1 MSRGRS
7 HLARLLTVIGEAH
20 DLDEP
25 EPFTTTVLDRLAG
38 ALGCEIASYYEVDV
52 TTGEAPAYVW
62 SSYEAAMATWPIPPR
77 SLLTRVELIRLLKSC
92 DQARDGVGTWSD
104 VYTRTARR
112 RFEVSPVEQS
122 ALGHVDM
129 AWMVFGD
136 PRSGSRL
143 SWVTLGLSRD
153 FTETQRERFLSAR
166 THVASLIRHA
176 DVRRRLVD
184 VMIALD
190 ADEGGGASGIVLLGP
205 TLRVERASPA
215 ARRIVARWFGRFGS
229 ELPEELGDWLRSPFP
244 REPRSIER
252 GGVRLVV
259 ETPTRGALIL
269 REEHLASGSL
279 TTREREVLSRVADGL
294 STNEIAHALFVTPA
308 TVSKHLEHIYR
319 KLGVTGRTGALAAL
333 RRTRTT

>member
-7 HLARLLTVIGEAH
+7 DLAQLLTVLGEAH

-25 EPFTTTVLDRLAG
+25 QPFTTPVLDRFAG
-38 ALGCEIASYYEVDV
+38 SLGCELVSYLEVDV
-52 TTGEAPAYVW
+52 TTGEVPVYVW
-62 SSYEAAMATWPIPPR
+62 SSYEAALATWPVPPKP
-77 SLLTRVELIRLLKSC
+77 LLTRVELTRLVKAW
-92 DQARDGVGTWSD
+92 DRIRDGVGTWSD
-104 VYTRTARR
+104 VYTRSARR

-136 PRSGSRL
+136 PRPGTRSC
-143 SWVTLGLSRD
+143 WVTLGLSRD
-153 FTETQRERFLSAR
+153 FTEPQRERFLGAR

-176 DVRRRLVD
+176 DARRRLAD
-184 VMIALD
+184 VMVALD
-190 ADEGGGASGIVLLGP
+190 ADQEVGASGIVLLGP

-215 ARRIVARWFGRFGS
+215 ARRTVARWFGRFGS
-229 ELPEELGDWLRSPFP
+229 ALPEELADWLRSPFP
-244 REPRSIER
+244 REPHSIER
-252 GGVRLVV
+252 GGLRLVV
-259 ETPTRGALIL
+259 ETPTRGVLIL
-269 REEHLASGSL
+269 SEEHLASGSL
-279 TTREREVLSRVADGL
+279 TTREREVLSRVADGM
-294 STNEIAHALFVTPA
+294 STSEIAHALFLTPA